1 MYNVESWTCLT
12 LQMDGDE
19 IEIDLTEEDMKLQQ
33 EVTDQTV
40 PEKAAALCAE
50 SSPGQPIKP

>member
-1 MYNVESWTCLT
+1 
-12 LQMDGDE
+12 MDGDE

-33 EVTDQTV
+33 EATDQTV

-50 SSPGQPIKP
+50 SSPGQHWSGSS